1 MSQTKAQILSPV
13 GILTVSGVSA
23 SGIVTAT
30 AFVGNGSGQLGQNT
44 TTQFS
49 SPVQIPGT
57 GWSSITDGADSQ
69 HSLALKG
76 LLN

>member
-30 AFVGNGSGQLGQNT
+30 AFVGDL
-44 TTQFS
+44 
-49 SPVQIPGT
+49 T
-57 GWSSITDGADSQ
+57 GDATDFGDL
-69 HSLALKG
+69 SLARRDLAACSNGHGG
-76 LLN
+76 LS